1 MAVFGKLNYSYH
13 ISMHYVLCHTYL
25 FVCFYSSFAKCN
37 GVSAGSQIAS
47 VSGTATAPAQDS
59 ADRIEAGVVSAAS
72 GVVSAV
78 SRVISAVSA
87 LTSSARI
94 AGNNI
99 SRVVSAVSGIV
110 STVSGIVSTVS
121 ALTTSARIAG
131 NNVSR
136 VVSA

>member
-59 ADRIEAGVVSAAS
+59 ADRIEARVVSTASGVVSAASRVVSTVS

-78 SRVISAVSA
+78 SAISSKTGVVVS
-87 LTSSARI
+87 I
-94 AGNNI
+94 
-99 SRVVSAVSGIV
+99 VVSAVSV
-110 STVSGIVSTVS
+110 
-121 ALTTSARIAG
+121 
-131 NNVSR
+131 